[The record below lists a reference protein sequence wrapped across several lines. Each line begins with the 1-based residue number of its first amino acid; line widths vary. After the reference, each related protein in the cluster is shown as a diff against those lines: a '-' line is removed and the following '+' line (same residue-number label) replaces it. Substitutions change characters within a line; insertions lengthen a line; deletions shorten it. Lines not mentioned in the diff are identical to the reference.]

1 MGPRRVT
8 VQESTATRAGRA
20 RPVIDCVPPGSHS
33 PRAGS
38 FRRGRG
44 PRGRLPAWGTLPA
57 AVGPEILI
65 VGDRSQRGTLIPRV
79 QDLGYIV
86 TPVRERELSGRVGA
100 SPAPAAVLVCLGDA
114 DAAALVD
121 AVRRGETMFR

>member
-1 MGPRRVT
+1 M
-8 VQESTATRAGRA
+8 
-20 RPVIDCVPPGSHS
+20 
-33 PRAGS
+33 
-38 FRRGRG
+38 
-44 PRGRLPAWGTLPA
+44 
-57 AVGPEILI
+57 GPEILI
-65 VGDRSQRGTLIPRV
+65 VGDRTQRGTLIPRV

-121 AVRRGETMFR
+121 AARRGRDDVPVILYGSLVAKPAAD